1 MSVARPVRP
10 APEAPVMRCTN
21 PPVRRPA
28 LAPALA
34 PDRNAPPVARAAPP
48 VRRIASDSR
57 MYPVLLVTASAA
69 TWPLGTAPDS
79 QRHERELVAVSPTR
93 TRTREPDQACAE
105 AVDLARDAVAA
116 VAGAAGVG
124 DHLGVQ
130 AEGERIVTH
139 LFDCADPAYRGWRWA
154 VTVVRAPRAKVVTVS
169 ETVLLPGPE
178 ALLAP
183 DWVPWQDRLRPGDLG
198 VGDLL
203 PAPPD
208 DERLVP
214 LVVLEGD
221 DAVVDWFS
229 AEADE
234 ADRGPA
240 EPGELPAPGRS
251 RVLSAT
257 GRDFAAE
264 RWYDSEHGPRT
275 PLAHAAPAHC
285 VSCGFFVS
293 LSGELGRVFGACANA
308 YAPDDGRIVSVD
320 HGCGAHSEA
329 MADAVTARTVAPV
342 IDEFGYDL
350 VDLPGVSVEETVF
363 EPLSRGAD

>member
-1 MSVARPVRP
+1 V
-10 APEAPVMRCTN
+10 
-21 PPVRRPA
+21 
-28 LAPALA
+28 
-34 PDRNAPPVARAAPP
+34 
-48 VRRIASDSR
+48 
-57 MYPVLLVTASAA
+57 SA
-69 TWPLGTAPDS
+69 
-79 QRHERELVAVSPTR
+79 TR

-105 AVDLARDAVAA
+105 AVDLARDALA
-116 VAGAAGVG
+116 VDGAEVG
-124 DHLGVQ
+124 AHLGVQ

-139 LFDCADPAYRGWRWA
+139 LFESGDPAYAGWRWA
-154 VTVVRAPRAKVVTVS
+154 VTVTRAPRSKVVTVS

-183 DWVPWQDRLRPGDLG
+183 DWVPWHDRLRPGDLG

-208 DERLVP
+208 DVRLVP

-221 DAVVDWFS
+221 DAVVDWFD
-229 AEADE
+229 AEADD
-234 ADRGPA
+234 AD

-251 RVLSAT
+251 RVLSAI
-257 GRDFAAE
+257 GREGASE
-264 RWYDSEHGPRT
+264 RWYTGEHGPRS
-275 PLAHAAPAHC
+275 PIAHAAPAHC
-285 VSCGFFVS
+285 ASCGFFLP
-293 LSGELGRVFGACANA
+293 LSGELGRFFGACANA
-308 YAPDDGRIVSVD
+308 YAPDDGRVVSAD

-329 MADAVTARTVAPV
+329 MADAVAARALAPV

>member
-1 MSVARPVRP
+1 
-10 APEAPVMRCTN
+10 
-21 PPVRRPA
+21 
-28 LAPALA
+28 
-34 PDRNAPPVARAAPP
+34 
-48 VRRIASDSR
+48 
-57 MYPVLLVTASAA
+57 
-69 TWPLGTAPDS
+69 
-79 QRHERELVAVSPTR
+79 VSPIR

-105 AVDLARDAVAA
+105 AVDLARDAVVA
-116 VAGAAGVG
+116 VVGPAQAG

-139 LFDCADPAYRGWRWA
+139 LFDCTDPAYTGWRWA
-154 VTVVRAPRAKVVTVS
+154 VTVTRAPRSKVVTVS
-169 ETVLLPGPE
+169 ETVLLPGPG

-183 DWVPWQDRLRPGDLG
+183 DWVPWHQRLRPGDLG

-221 DAVVDWFS
+221 DAVIDWFDGDWFDGDPD
-229 AEADE
+229 A
-234 ADRGPA
+234 GPG
-240 EPGELPAPGRS
+240 EPGELPSPGRS
-251 RVLSAT
+251 RVLSAI
-257 GRDFAAE
+257 GRESASE
-264 RWYDSEHGPRT
+264 RWYTSEHGPRT

-285 VSCGFFVS
+285 VSCGFFVP

-308 YAPDDGRIVSVD
+308 YAPDDGRVVSAD
-320 HGCGAHSEA
+320 HGCGAHSES
-329 MADAVTARTVAPV
+329 MADTVAARAVAPV